1 MRNSAFKIFTLSL
14 IWKNLLL
21 LTISNIR
28 LNFVNLDIRFLPF
41 LLKFTNKQIQTFK
54 HKKTRSEPSGLNF
67 SRVEKITAINHY
79 KHTTTIC

>member
-28 LNFVNLDIRFLPF
+28 LNTVKLDTFFLPF
-41 LLKFTNKQIQTFK
+41 LLKFTNKHIQPLR
-54 HKKTRSEPSGLNF
+54 HKKTRSEPSGFKLF
-67 SRVEKITAINHY
+67 LE
-79 KHTTTIC
+79 

>member
-21 LTISNIR
+21 LTVSNIR

-54 HKKTRSEPSGLNF
+54 HKKNP
-67 SRVEKITAINHY
+67 K
-79 KHTTTIC
+79 

>member
-28 LNFVNLDIRFLPF
+28 LNTVNLDTFFLPF
-41 LLKFTNKQIQTFK
+41 LLKFKNHQTTNLQAQ
-54 HKKTRSEPSGLNF
+54 KKPEVNL
-67 SRVEKITAINHY
+67 RV
-79 KHTTTIC
+79 